1 MIFAPLD
8 WSLIGAWAHLLGAII
23 CAVLAAWVAHNTD
36 NRPERRAG
44 VAALGF
50 TAVWCFLAASIS
62 PLSFWALIAESARN
76 LAWLILLYH
85 LFANDDRHETMQPI
99 KPVLAVLAFVEAL
112 QPALLLSQARLSIS
126 PELAGIIFQLS
137 AMFRLL
143 VSVGALVLVHN
154 LYIGLRNSGH
164 VNMRWSVAAMAA
176 MWVYDLNYYTVAYLG
191 DGVSRELAALRGF
204 VAIAMAVPLAI
215 GISRAAD
222 ELRFRPSRTI
232 TFQSLSLMLIGG
244 YLLLM
249 VVIARS
255 LYLIGGDYG
264 RLSQVGF
271 VFTASVVALLW
282 LPSARLRRWLKVTA
296 TKHLFQHR
304 YDYREEWLRF
314 TRTVGLTGADAQP
327 LQERAIRALADI
339 TDSPGGLLLM
349 PDDDGSL
356 TLAARWRW
364 DDIEVP
370 AKALDA
376 AAATFFS
383 RANFIGE
390 LDDVREGRDQ
400 RGEGELLPDWL
411 LADRQAWAVVPLT
424 HFERVAGLVV
434 LSRPMVVR
442 RLDWED
448 FDLLRVV
455 GQQLA
460 SYIAEQAGQDA
471 LNEASRF
478 DEFNRRIAFVMHD
491 IKNLASQLSL
501 LARNAEKHADNPEF
515 RADMLLTLRNSAEKL
530 NTLLA
535 RLNRYATPDKDRL
548 ERVMLDECAQ
558 MLARRFAAN
567 HPVMVVESEPCPVTA
582 NREALEQALVHLVQ
596 NAIDASAEDSPVF
609 LRVRTDGLYGLF
621 EIVDSGS
628 GMSPDFVRTR
638 LFKPFVSSKSGGFG
652 IGAFEARELVK
663 AMGGRVDVESREGL
677 GTRFF
682 VRIPRAELAAIR
694 SGKQDD
700 RIEVA

>member
-1 MIFAPLD
+1 MIFVPLD
-8 WSLIGAWAHLLGAII
+8 WSLIGAWAHLLGAIV
-23 CAVLAAWVAHNTD
+23 CAVLTVWVAHNTE
-36 NRPERRAG
+36 NRPERKSGA
-44 VAALGF
+44 AALGL
-50 TAVWCFLAASIS
+50 TALWCFLAASIS

-76 LAWLILLYH
+76 LAWLFLLYH
-85 LFANDDRHETMQPI
+85 LFASDGRHESLQPTR
-99 KPVLAVLAFVEAL
+99 PVLAVLAFVEAL
-112 QPALLLSQARLSIS
+112 QPALLLSELRAAMV
-126 PELAGIIFQLS
+126 PEIQGMLFQLS
-137 AMFRLL
+137 AIFRLL

-154 LYIGLRNSGH
+154 LYAGLSNTGRANL
-164 VNMRWSVAAMAA
+164 RWSVAAVAA
-176 MWVYDLNYYTVAYLG
+176 MWIYDLNYYTVAYLG

-204 VAIAMAVPLAI
+204 VAAVMAVPLAI
-215 GISRAAD
+215 GISRAAE
-222 ELRFRPSRTI
+222 ELRFKPSRTV

-255 LYLIGGDYG
+255 LYLLGDDYA

-282 LPSARLRRWLKVTA
+282 LPSARLRRWLKVTV

-327 LQERAIRALADI
+327 LPERAIRALADI

-349 PDDDGSL
+349 PDDDGAL
-356 TLAARWRW
+356 NLAARWQW
-364 DDIEVP
+364 NEIDLP
-370 AKALDA
+370 AKALSREA
-376 AAATFFS
+376 ADFFS
-383 RANFIGE
+383 RENFIGE
-390 LDDVREGRDQ
+390 LDDVREGKDQ
-400 RGEGELLPDWL
+400 RGEGALLPEWL
-411 LADRQAWAVVPLT
+411 LSDPHAWAVVPLT
-424 HFERVAGLVV
+424 HFERVAGLVI
-434 LSRPMVVR
+434 LRRPGLAR

-460 SYIAEQAGQDA
+460 SYIAEQAGQNA

-515 RADMLLTLRNSAEKL
+515 RSDMLLTLRNSAEKL
-530 NTLLA
+530 NALLA
-535 RLNRYATPDKDRL
+535 RLNRYAAPDKDPPVQ
-548 ERVMLDECAQ
+548 VMLDECAQ
-558 MLARRFAAN
+558 MLARRMGTG
-567 HPVMVVESEPCPVTA
+567 HPVMVVESETCPVTA
-582 NREALEQALVHLVQ
+582 SPEALEQALVHLVQ

-609 LRVRTDGLYGLF
+609 LRVRTDGLYGLL
-621 EIVDSGS
+621 EIIDSGS

-652 IGAFEARELVK
+652 IGAFEARELVR
-663 AMGGRVDVESREGL
+663 AMGGRIDVESREGL

-682 VRIPRAELAAIR
+682 VRVPRAELAAIR
-694 SGKQDD
+694 DGNQDD